1 MQCIICDK
9 ALEMVNKIWNLPKE
23 AVNFYTYGHYG
34 STVFDPIN
42 GSVMNI
48 IVCDDCLIKKSD
60 KTSISGVKNG

>member
-23 AVNFYTYGHYG
+23 AVNFYTYGHHG
-34 STVFDPIN
+34 SAVFNPLD
-42 GSVMNI
+42 GSVMKVTI
-48 IVCDDCLIKKSD
+48 CDDCLIKKLD